1 MTSLSRRKQDR
12 ERKTNEIIDAA
23 EKIFL
28 SNGFNKTTMESIASK
43 LELTKPALY
52 RYFKNKEDL
61 YYAVLLRGAIILS
74 EMMKLEVKSKKT
86 GLEKI
91 HATGIAFCKFYKQ
104 YPEYSSL
111 MLQSKTNITLNKNC
125 INLEKLSK
133 YNNNHLKIMCE
144 AIETGKQ
151 DCTIRND
158 IDTLMTALYLV
169 ESTTAIMQLS
179 EKMDD
184 SINTLGKNGEDFIH
198 HSLKLMRN
206 SIENIKIVG
215 E

>member
-1 MTSLSRRKQDR
+1 MTSLSRRQRDR

-23 EKIFL
+23 EKIFF
-28 SNGFNKTTMESIASK
+28 SKGFNKTTMETIASE

-61 YYAVLLRGAIILS
+61 YYAVLLRGTIILT
-74 EMMKLEVKSKKT
+74 EMMEQEVISKKT

-91 HATGIAFCKFYKQ
+91 YATGIAFCKFYKQ

-111 MLQSKTNITLNKNC
+111 MLNSKTNKKLDKNC

-133 YNNNHLKIMCE
+133 YNNNHLNIMCE
-144 AIETGKQ
+144 AIETGKR
-151 DCTIRND
+151 DGTIRKD
-158 IDTLMTALYLV
+158 IDTLMTALYLM
-169 ESTTAIMQLS
+169 ESTTVVMQLS
-179 EKMDD
+179 ENMDD
-184 SINTLGKNGEDFIH
+184 SIKILGKDGEDFIQ
-198 HSLKLMRN
+198 HSLMLMRN
-206 SIENIKIVG
+206 SIEYKLTG

>member
-1 MTSLSRRKQDR
+1 MTSLSRRQRDR
-12 ERKTNEIIDAA
+12 ERKTIEIIDAA
-23 EKIFL
+23 EKIFF
-28 SNGFNKTTMESIASK
+28 SKGFNKTTMETIASE

-61 YYAVLLRGAIILS
+61 YYAVLLRGTIILS
-74 EMMKLEVKSKKT
+74 EMMEHEVTSKKT

-111 MLQSKTNITLNKNC
+111 MLHSNMTINKNC
-125 INLEKLSK
+125 INMEKLSK

-144 AIETGKQ
+144 AIEIGKQ
-151 DCTIRND
+151 DGTIRND

-169 ESTTAIMQLS
+169 ESTISVMQLS
-179 EKMDD
+179 ENMDD
-184 SINTLGKNGEDFIH
+184 SIKTLGNDGETFIH
-198 HSLKLMRN
+198 HSLMLMRN
-206 SIENIKIVG
+206 SIENIKKIIG